1 MTTRH
6 SHDTL
11 DHLQRSTRSLRHAI
25 PDVWAGFA
33 SLQRAAMAGGT
44 LPASLKE
51 GVALAIAAAKQC
63 DGCIAYHAEAAA
75 RAGAKPAEV
84 AELLGV
90 VVLMDG
96 GPGTV
101 YAPKAWDAFLEF
113 SDAAI
118 DPALATNSTASV
130 RP

>member
-6 SHDTL
+6 SHETL
-11 DHLQRSTRSLRHAI
+11 EELRRPTQSLRHAI
-25 PDVWAGFA
+25 PDVWAGFL
-33 SLQRAAMAGGT
+33 SLHRAALADGT
-44 LPASLKE
+44 LPARLKE

-63 DGCIAYHAEAAA
+63 DGCIAHHAEAAA
-75 RAGAKPAEV
+75 RAGAKPAEI

-101 YAPKAWDAFLEF
+101 YAPRAWDAFLEF

-118 DPALATNSTASV
+118 DTALATQAATDIRS
-130 RP
+130 

>member
-11 DHLQRSTRSLRHAI
+11 DELRRPTQSLRHAI
-25 PDVWAGFA
+25 PDVWAGFS
-33 SLQRAAMAGGT
+33 SLHRAALADGT
-44 LPASLKE
+44 LPARLKE

-75 RAGAKPAEV
+75 RAGAKPAEI

-101 YAPKAWDAFLEF
+101 YAPRAWDAFLEF

-118 DPALATNSTASV
+118 DPALTPQTATDL